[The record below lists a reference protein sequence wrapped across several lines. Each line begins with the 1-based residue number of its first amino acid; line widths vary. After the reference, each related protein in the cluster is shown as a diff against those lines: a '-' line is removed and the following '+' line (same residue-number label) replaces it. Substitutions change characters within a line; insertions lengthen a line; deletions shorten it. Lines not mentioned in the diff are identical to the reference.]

1 MQRKGKMME
10 HQIAS
15 KYLGETMTIKWYVPE
30 MFSPLKSYHLCIMQ
44 DGEDYFR
51 IGKIATWS
59 DQLHEDGEIEDTV
72 FVGIH
77 YKDKY
82 DRLDKYHPDG
92 TKLEAYMNFLVKEV
106 VPFLDEEIP
115 TFQIGGSRT
124 LMGDSMAGTFAL
136 MAALRYP
143 NTFGQVIM
151 QSPFV
156 NKTVMDSVSNA
167 KFLDQLSIYHTVG
180 NQETEVQTTRDGI
193 LDFITPNRE
202 LHQLLD
208 SKGTSYEYHEFD
220 GKHTWKYWQQDM
232 KRALTTMFGF

>member
-10 HQIAS
+10 RQMES
-15 KYLGETMTIKWYVPE
+15 KFLEETMTVKWYVPE
-30 MFSPLKSYHLCIMQ
+30 MFSPLKSYQLCIMQ

-59 DQLHEDGEIEDTV
+59 DQLHEEGDIEDTV

-77 YKDKY
+77 YKDKF

-92 TKLEAYMNFLVKEV
+92 AKLEAYMNFLVKEV
-106 VPFLDEEIP
+106 VPLLDEEIS

-136 MAALRYP
+136 MTALRYP
-143 NTFGQVIM
+143 NTFGKVIM

-156 NKTVMDSVSNA
+156 NKTVMDAVANSKN
-167 KFLDQLSIYHTVG
+167 LDQLSIYHTVG
-180 NQETEVQTTRDGI
+180 NKETEVQTTRDGV

-202 LHQLLD
+202 LQELLA
-208 SKGTSYEYHEFD
+208 SKGTSYEYVEFD
-220 GKHTWKYWQQDM
+220 GNHTWKYWQQDI
-232 KRALTTMFGF
+232 KQALKTMFGY